1 VVEGKETEGAKFRDW
16 FDFAEPIEAMPSH
29 RALALLRGRNEGML
43 GVSLVLDSNST
54 KKPSSPAPTP
64 ASSASPPASASPPE
78 PPGRQMA
85 AGHRALDLE
94 DQGVH
99 PPRTGTDE
107 RAARKAEEEAIRVFG
122 KNLKDLLLAA
132 PAGQRVTMG
141 LDPGIRTGC
150 KVAVVDATGKL
161 LDTATIYP
169 HEPRRDWGRL
179 LDHRPPGSARV
190 ADRHRQRHRQ
200 PRNRQAGAG

>member
-1 VVEGKETEGAKFRDW
+1 VLDGARQILMEKFAEDAELLAQLREYLKEHGHIRSKVVEGKETEGAKFRDW

-94 DQGVH
+94 GQGVH

-107 RAARKAEEEAIRVFG
+107 RAAR
-122 KNLKDLLLAA
+122 A
-132 PAGQRVTMG
+132 PRKKPSAS
-141 LDPGIRTGC
+141 
-150 KVAVVDATGKL
+150 
-161 LDTATIYP
+161 
-169 HEPRRDWGRL
+169 
-179 LDHRPPGSARV
+179 SART
-190 ADRHRQRHRQ
+190 
-200 PRNRQAGAG
+200 